1 MENIN
6 ITCADI
12 SESSDTVWEAL
23 CIWEDGEKAKAWKM
37 VDELG
42 EMDQAIFSDEIRR
55 MNKKEMK
62 RTREERDLELH
73 YFKPGGR
80 WKPSNA
86 IRGFDY
92 ERAILTEQGC

>member
-12 SESSDTVWEAL
+12 SESSDIVWEAL
-23 CIWEDGEKAKAWKM
+23 CIWEDGQKAKAWKM

-62 RTREERDLELH
+62 RIREDRELERP
-73 YFKPGGR
+73 FKGGR

-86 IRGFDY
+86 LRGFDY